1 MDGRRSRRGK
11 GSIQRVAVYSVLHL
25 LVDGLCALA
34 MFGVFL
40 QREKDYLYSLL
51 YNFCAFAMQMPF
63 GVILDA
69 LGEETG
75 AAGAL
80 PEKAGIAEVR
90 SEDMETEQL
99 REGRYSKLPVDRPK
113 AVDYAFAAVVTGVL
127 FTAAGVFT
135 HPVILG
141 IGNALFHVG
150 GGVGTM
156 EEDRRGGWKGRGLG
170 VFVAPGALGLYL
182 GTMAAK
188 QGGRDAGILAACLL
202 SAGLLCVEFVG
213 RRYGN
218 GSAEE
223 INGTAAVPGPEGK
236 WFGAAISCFGVVILR
251 SYIGMTSTFPWKK
264 GILPGI
270 LAVLALVGG
279 KVAGGFGAAKW
290 GFWRMAAASLG
301 AAALCYLFSS
311 NMVPG
316 LAAVFFFNM
325 TMPMTLYGM
334 ACAMPDRPG
343 FAFGFLTFALFLGF
357 LPVYFGA
364 LLPVEG
370 SVAGCAGSIL
380 SLLLLWAGIGR
391 RGDGSIFSGDVRRFP
406 GADHGD

>member
-279 KVAGGFGAAKW
+279 KVGVLENGGGFP
-290 GFWRMAAASLG
+290 WRGGPVLS
-301 AAALCYLFSS
+301 
-311 NMVPG
+311 
-316 LAAVFFFNM
+316 VF
-325 TMPMTLYGM
+325 LKYGS
-334 ACAMPDRPG
+334 G
-343 FAFGFLTFALFLGF
+343 TG
-357 LPVYFGA
+357 
-364 LLPVEG
+364 G
-370 SVAGCAGSIL
+370 SVFL
-380 SLLLLWAGIGR
+380 
-391 RGDGSIFSGDVRRFP
+391 
-406 GADHGD
+406 